1 MPRTPSDCE
10 GVQKGILDT
19 SPHFEGIT
27 KKTNLELFV
36 FDILTISGTRE
47 VEASCVLADINFD
60 PRTSKRSKPLGQLS
74 GLGASLA
81 NRVNLECFDSEVVCL
96 LSWKTPT

>member
-10 GVQKGILDT
+10 GVQKWILDT

-36 FDILTISGTRE
+36 FDILTMSGTRE
-47 VEASCVLADINFD
+47 VEASGGLAEINFD
-60 PRTSKRSKPLGQLS
+60 PRTSEGSKM
-74 GLGASLA
+74 
-81 NRVNLECFDSEVVCL
+81 D
-96 LSWKTPT
+96 